1 MSAQIPGSVADLIK
15 RPHHTALCVGD
26 FAAARDFFIDIL
38 GFTVEGEIDHRQE
51 PGLAEVV
58 ALPGAVVRWG
68 MLVRDHYRIELFKY
82 YEPAGKKDAVR
93 QCDLGYTHM
102 AFEVT
107 DVDAAYARLTE
118 AGYRT
123 TCPPQTLRGGRS
135 KVIYVLAPER
145 NVLELVESPVPP
157 VQAETK

>member
-1 MSAQIPGSVADLIK
+1 MSAQIPGSVTDLIK
-15 RPHHTALCVGD
+15 RPHHTALCVED
-26 FAAARDFFIDIL
+26 FAAARDFFVDIL
-38 GFTVEGEIDHRQE
+38 GFTLEGEIDHRQE
-51 PGLAEVV
+51 PELAKVV
-58 ALPGAVVRWG
+58 ALPSPVIRWG

-82 YEPAGKKDAVR
+82 YEPAGSKDAVR
-93 QCDLGYTHM
+93 QCDLGYTHV

-123 TCPPQTLRGGRS
+123 TCPPQKLRGGRT

-145 NVLELVESPVPP
+145 NVVELIEFLTSP